1 MKWCNIRI
9 TTLTIFL
16 SVSLLKAQDCEVSL
30 PSINKNYS
38 GDCKKG
44 LANGIGKAEG
54 ESVTYEGEFKK
65 GLPNGEG
72 KLEFKDGRLFKGEWK
87 NGDVY
92 GYGELTHSDGTVQSG
107 YFKGTIENFRYL
119 GEDKASL
126 IGYKILKTERL
137 DNATNSFVNSDPN
150 GNSVTIKIFENNI
163 RQITN
168 FEILEITS
176 GIIQL
181 ITNEGGRLSAEIVNV
196 VFPITLGMRYILPYG
211 TQDTTLPEGVTN
223 LNSPRQMEFTIY
235 EPGQWTVTITHR

>member
-1 MKWCNIRI
+1 MKSYIFQI
-9 TTLTIFL
+9 TALIAFL
-16 SVSLLKAQDCEVSL
+16 SVSMLKAQDCEVKL
-30 PSINKNYS
+30 PSINKSYT

-44 LANGIGKAEG
+44 QASGYGTAEG
-54 ESVTYEGEFKK
+54 ESVSYEGEFKK
-65 GLPNGEG
+65 GLPEGEG
-72 KLEFKDGRLFKGEWK
+72 KLIFKDGRSFKGEWK
-87 NGDVY
+87 NGEIY
-92 GYGELTHSDGTVQSG
+92 GYGELIQNDGKVQSG
-107 YFKGTIENFRYL
+107 YFKGTIENFRYM
-119 GEDKASL
+119 GEEKASL

-181 ITNEGGRLSAEIVNV
+181 TTNEGGRLTTEIVNV
-196 VFPITLGMRYILPYG
+196 VFPITLGLRYIIPYG
-211 TQDTTLPEGVTN
+211 TQDTTLPGGVDS
-223 LNSPRQMEFTIY
+223 LNSPRQIEFIIY